1 MAKTKTKT
9 KTATTT
15 EVSRSSEVREQI
27 LGIQEQKEKGY
38 VNLVLL
44 LYEAYTSKYAVEWGY
59 KDFKTYSECELATRY
74 RKAMNFVEIGEKVS
88 SLGLPKS
95 RLEKIGWSKLR
106 ILASILTKDNMEEWL
121 SQAEEI
127 TYRELDEVVRKE
139 RVDRGDLDDRPKV
152 VKLTIKMS
160 EAEAGV
166 IESAIDDAKILT
178 NSENTTV
185 ALEMICS
192 DWMETRGTTP
202 GKANLDD
209 HVAYLEKV
217 YGCRLSLREEEEMIA
232 DDLTEESDVLDEVP
246 EKEEE
251 IMPEEN
257 IEVGPEKVEM
267 PKEKKEKVKKARK
280 PRSAKGT
287 KKGIT
292 TEEMA
297 KADKKDKR
305 LPDERVVDVL
315 ENTEEA
321 PAGDTEGS
329 STGDAELDALLGL

>member
-9 KTATTT
+9 KTATAT

-27 LGIQEQKEKGY
+27 LGIQEQKEKSY
-38 VNLVLL
+38 VNLALL

-59 KDFKTYSECELATRY
+59 KDFKTYAECELATRY

-88 SLGLPKS
+88 SLELPKS

-106 ILASILTKDNMEEWL
+106 ILASILNKDNMEEWL

-127 TYRELDEVVRKE
+127 TYRELDEIVRKE
-139 RVDRGDLDDRPKV
+139 RVDRGDLDDRPKT

-166 IESAIDDAKILT
+166 IESAIEDAKALT

-192 DWMETRGTTP
+192 DWMEARGTTP

-209 HVAYLEKV
+209 HIAYLEKV
-217 YGCRLSLREEEEMIA
+217 YGCRLSLREEEGIIPDGLA
-232 DDLTEESDVLDEVP
+232 EEADVLNEVP
-246 EKEEE
+246 AKEEE
-251 IMPEEN
+251 IISEGE
-257 IEVGPEKVEM
+257 PEKVEDNVE
-267 PKEKKEKVKKARK
+267 EKKVAEEKVKGTRKTRKA
-280 PRSAKGT
+280 
-287 KKGIT
+287 KK
-292 TEEMA
+292 E
-297 KADKKDKR
+297 
-305 LPDERVVDVL
+305 
-315 ENTEEA
+315 
-321 PAGDTEGS
+321 EGS
-329 STGDAELDALLGL
+329 STGDAGLDDLLGL